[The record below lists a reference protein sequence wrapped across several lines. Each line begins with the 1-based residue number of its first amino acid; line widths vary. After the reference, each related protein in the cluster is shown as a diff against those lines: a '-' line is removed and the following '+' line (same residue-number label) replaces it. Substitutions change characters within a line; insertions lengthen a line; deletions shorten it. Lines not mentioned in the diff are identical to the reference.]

1 MFVHIN
7 IYHWRFISDDR
18 TYATGVI
25 IAVSRTVVVQLHC
38 YFEIN
43 STEWIY

>member
-7 IYHWRFISDDR
+7 IYHWQFISGDR

-25 IAVSRTVVVQLHC
+25 IAASRTVVVVQLYR

-43 STEWIY
+43 SAE